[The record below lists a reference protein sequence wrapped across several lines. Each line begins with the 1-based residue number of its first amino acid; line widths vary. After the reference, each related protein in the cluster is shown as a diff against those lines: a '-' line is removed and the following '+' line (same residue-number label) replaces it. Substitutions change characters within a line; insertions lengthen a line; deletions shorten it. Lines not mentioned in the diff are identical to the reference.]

1 MKRILTII
9 AVFAAAS
16 ITFAQPKITPQA
28 KARAA
33 ELVSKMTLE
42 EKCTLIH
49 GVKNPGLDSTSDGF
63 HILPVRRLGIP
74 AVRMADGPQGVR
86 NKTNSTYYPCG
97 ISLAASWNRKVAEKV
112 GEGIGLDAR
121 ARGVAI
127 MLCPGVNIYRSP
139 LCGRNFEYYGED
151 PYLAGETAIG
161 YIKGIQGEGV
171 MATIKHFA
179 LNNQEFDRHGV
190 SSNADERTINEIY
203 FPAFRKA
210 VEEADVAC
218 VMTSYNPINGTHA
231 TENPWLIKDNL
242 RKWGFEGIVMS
253 DWTSTYS
260 AIGCFTSGLDIE
272 MPSGYVMN
280 YENAKRLLE
289 AGVISEKDIDE
300 KCQHILQTEIA
311 YGLFDKDH
319 KDASIPEDYDVSRAN
334 ALAAAIEGPVMLKN
348 NGVLPI
354 KKSKRTIVV
363 LGPNADMVPF
373 GGGSGKMH
381 PFEHRNITLYAGLSK
396 LGKGYNVKLMDW
408 QNPDYD
414 VIGKASAVVLGV
426 GYHDKSESEGSDR
439 TYSLPAGQNEL
450 IIKVAEANPNTV
462 VVVYSGGEIDVNP
475 WFDKVGALIMGW
487 YSGQEG
493 GNALAQIL
501 SGKVSPSG
509 RLPFTFWGT
518 LESNPVYA
526 NYHISRPYGETKR
539 TRYDKYPFVEYN
551 EGIFVGYRGM
561 EHFGVKPM
569 FPFGY
574 GLTYSEFEYSDLDIQ
589 AKPEGFEVS
598 FTLTNKGKVAA
609 AEVAQVYISE
619 VAPEVIK
626 PALELKGYE
635 KVTIEPKKSARVK
648 VFLPNAA
655 FSHYDVAS
663 HSWTK
668 DSGVYHVKV
677 GASAL
682 DIKLSQSVPV
692 KLK

>member
-1 MKRILTII
+1 MKRIFTII
-9 AVFAAAS
+9 AAIAAAGMA
-16 ITFAQPKITPQA
+16 IAQPKITPQA

-63 HILPVRRLGIP
+63 HILPIRRLGIP

-127 MLCPGVNIYRSP
+127 MLCPGVNIYRTA

-151 PYLAGETAIG
+151 PYLAGETAVG

-231 TENPWLIKDNL
+231 SEDSWLIKDNL
-242 RKWGFEGIVMS
+242 RKWGFDGIVMS

-272 MPSGYVMN
+272 MPRGYVMN
-280 YENAKRLLE
+280 YENAKTLLE
-289 AGVISEKDIDE
+289 TGVISEKDIDE

-311 YGLFDKDH
+311 YGLFDKNH
-319 KDASIPEDYDVSRAN
+319 KDSSIPEDYDVSRAN
-334 ALAAAIEGPVMLKN
+334 ALAAALEGPVMLKN
-348 NGVLPI
+348 NGILPL
-354 KKSKRTIVV
+354 KKSKKTIVV

-381 PFEHRNITLYAGLSK
+381 PFEHRNITLYAGLSN

-408 QNPDYD
+408 QKPDFD
-414 VIGKASAVVLGV
+414 VIGKASAVVLAV
-426 GYHDKSESEGSDR
+426 GYHNKTETEGSDR
-439 TYSLPAGQNEL
+439 TYSLPEGQNEL
-450 IIKVAEANPNTV
+450 IEKVAGANPNTV

-493 GNALAQIL
+493 GTALAQIL

-518 LESNPVYA
+518 LESNPVYV
-526 NYHISRPYGETKR
+526 NYHISRPYGETKHAR
-539 TRYDKYPFVEYN
+539 FDKYPFVEYN

-561 EHFGVKPM
+561 EHFGAKPM
-569 FPFGY
+569 FPFGF
-574 GLTYSEFEYSDLDIQ
+574 GLTYSSFAYSDLHVNSV
-589 AKPEGFEVS
+589 KGGYEVS
-598 FTLTNKGKVAA
+598 FTVANTGKVEA

-619 VAPEVIK
+619 VSPAVMK
-626 PALELKGYE
+626 PAIELKGYE
-635 KVTIEPKKSARVK
+635 KVTIAPKKSAQVK
-648 VFLPNAA
+648 VFLPESA
-655 FSHYDVAS
+655 FSHYDTAS
-663 HSWTK
+663 HSWVK
-668 DSGVYHVKV
+668 DSGTYLIKV
-677 GASAL
+677 GASVL
-682 DIKLSQSVPV
+682 DIKLTESLPV
-692 KLK
+692 NLK